1 MSDSDGAGFP
11 TKKKTSKAAGK
22 SSKTSGKSDG
32 EDRFSK
38 LRDMGLLAKVN
49 EFAEH
54 QVTLACEVSI
64 SWSDGFDDDETDEG
78 NWDVMMLIDPTNV
91 DSIYREYLQH
101 KVSRLD
107 ELNAFSEESG
117 APAPTNYL
125 LSYILGDKYPAI
137 DFTDASIDTYDHGN
151 DGQLHV
157 QVSYPNGLDLSLPTM
172 KEQAAEIASYVCWD
186 LFEKDGPVPPKT
198 IDNRKKNGQTYTDS
212 DSELDFANDVDYNK
226 ASRFY
231 GNPDYEEEGV
241 QDEYLYRLKTDDVH
255 NMRWWLE
262 NVFESSLVDEN
273 GKRLR
278 RGKDEPEESFR
289 RRFRSAGHRRNDD
302 PEHHM
307 PCPNQERV
315 YEFPTTITLI
325 KNTRQ
330 PLNKKAVVV
339 ATQQVLK
346 IDLKF

>member
-1 MSDSDGAGFP
+1 MSDSDGSGGGFP
-11 TKKKTSKAAGK
+11 AKKKTSKATGK
-22 SSKTSGKSDG
+22 SSKTSGKSDGTSDGTSDG

-64 SWSDGFDDDETDEG
+64 SWTHDETDEG
-78 NWDVMMLIDPTNV
+78 NWEVKMQIDPTNL
-91 DSIYREYLQH
+91 DSIYRKYLKR
-101 KVSRLD
+101 KVSRLN
-107 ELNAFSEESG
+107 ELNTFRDESG
-117 APAPTNYL
+117 APVTTNCL
-125 LSYILGDKYPAI
+125 LSYMGNKYPAI
-137 DFTDASIDTYDHGN
+137 DFTGASIDSYTHGY
-151 DGQLHV
+151 DGQLDV
-157 QVSYPNGLDLSLPTM
+157 LVFYPNDLDLSLPTM
-172 KEQAAEIASYVCWD
+172 KEHAAEIASYVCCD
-186 LFEKDGPVPPKT
+186 LFEKDGPVPPRT
-198 IDNRKKNGQTYTDS
+198 IDNRKKNGQS

-231 GNPDYEEEGV
+231 GNPDYAEQDEL

-262 NVFESSLVDEN
+262 NVFESSLVDQN
-273 GKRLR
+273 GNSLQ
-278 RGKDEPEESFR
+278 RGEDEPE
-289 RRFRSAGHRRNDD
+289 
-302 PEHHM
+302 
-307 PCPNQERV
+307 ERV

>member
-1 MSDSDGAGFP
+1 MSDSDGPGAGFP

-32 EDRFSK
+32 KDRFSQ

-49 EFAEH
+49 KFAEH

-64 SWSDGFDDDETDEG
+64 SWRDGFDDDETDEG

-91 DSIYREYLQH
+91 DSIYREHLQMRAEEVGH
-101 KVSRLD
+101 ENNASRDGKPRNDL
-107 ELNAFSEESG
+107 
-117 APAPTNYL
+117 L
-125 LSYILGDKYPAI
+125 LSLHDRYPVI
-137 DFTDASIDTYDHGN
+137 DFTDASIDTYEN

-157 QVSYPNGLDLSLPTM
+157 WVSYPNGLDLSLPTM
-172 KEQAAEIASYVCWD
+172 KEQAAEIAMLVSYY
-186 LFEKDGPVPPKT
+186 FFQTDGPVPPKT

-231 GNPDYEEEGV
+231 GNPDYEDEV

-255 NMRWWLE
+255 NRRWWLE
-262 NVFESSLVDEN
+262 NVFESSLVDQN
-273 GKRLR
+273 GNRLQ
-278 RGKDEPEESFR
+278 RGEDEPEESFR
-289 RRFRSAGHRRNDD
+289 RRFRSAAHRRNDD
-302 PEHHM
+302 PEHHR
-307 PCPNQERV
+307 PYPNQERV

-330 PLNKKAVVV
+330 PLNKQAVVV